1 MYAKYAK
8 GRAARMRPDIII
20 EHVSSLRIFFAETE
34 QGREWLKKRG
44 EILASERIGL
54 SVAVEDEKLARDL
67 ADAAAA
73 DGLDVML

>member
-1 MYAKYAK
+1 
-8 GRAARMRPDIII
+8 MRPDIII
-20 EHVSSLRIFFAETE
+20 EHVSSLRIFSAETE

-44 EILASERIGL
+44 EILASKRIGL

-67 ADAAAA
+67 ADAAVA